1 MIIACDYSYAYIFVK
16 ATITA
21 INTTTQNQPNN
32 DVKRKVIFKN
42 CTLFNKWINR
52 INNKQVDDAH
62 NIDVV
67 IPMYKLIEYSD
78 IIQKHQEFHDNIA
91 EMNKLYTMIKL
102 LILLKLML
110 LLIHLKQKKNN
121 T

>member
-1 MIIACDYSYAYIFVK
+1 
-16 ATITA
+16 
-21 INTTTQNQPNN
+21 
-32 DVKRKVIFKN
+32 
-42 CTLFNKWINR
+42 
-52 INNKQVDDAH
+52 
-62 NIDVV
+62 
-67 IPMYKLIEYSD
+67 MYKLIEYSD

-91 EMNKLYTMIKL
+91 EMNKLYMMIKL